1 MLAIVVLVPLAH
13 GGIVGPWDELSLCLT
28 PVVVTIFLLIVKLW
42 QGRAERRYDRML
54 RRQGLSKTGKT
65 RRQR

>member
-1 MLAIVVLVPLAH
+1 MLAIAVFAPLAH
-13 GGIVGPWDELSLCLT
+13 GAIGLWDEVSLCLT
-28 PVVVTIFLLIVKLW
+28 PLVVTIILLVVRFW

-54 RRQGLSKTGKT
+54 RRQSLSKTSKK